1 MDALDG
7 CPEAEG
13 VALSFYTTSGTSK
26 LTSERVL
33 VIDIF
38 PLPVI
43 RSPFQIENSSDRAVV
58 ILTREPMRIFYTP

>member
-7 CPEAEG
+7 YPEAEG
-13 VALSFYTTSGTSK
+13 VALSFYTTGGTSK

-43 RSPFQIENSSDRAVV
+43 RSPFRLKTAGTALSSYSRGSQ
-58 ILTREPMRIFYTP
+58 